1 MSSPEPVDSPTFE
14 EAVAALFRQRFASLR
29 RYLDRLTGDP
39 DLAADLAQAAFVR
52 LYQRGAMP
60 DEPAAWLITV
70 AMNAFRD
77 THRRVERRAALVS
90 EYGDDA
96 VAPADVASA
105 DDTVIA
111 EESRARVRNALNALP
126 ERDRTLLLLRHEG
139 YSYRE
144 LARIVGV
151 AETSIGTLLLRA
163 TQAFRTTYLAHTHA
177 IDTTSD

>member
-1 MSSPEPVDSPTFE
+1 VSSPIPVDPLSFE
-14 EAVAALFRQRFASLR
+14 EAVASLFRERFASLR

-39 DLAADLAQAAFVR
+39 DLAADLAQSAFVR
-52 LYQRGAMP
+52 LYQRGTMP

-77 THRRVERRAALVS
+77 THRRGERRAALVS
-90 EYGDDA
+90 EYGDDVIA
-96 VAPADVASA
+96 PAAPADAE
-105 DDTVIA
+105 DTVIA
-111 EESRARVRNALNALP
+111 DESRARVRRALDTLS

-151 AETSIGTLLLRA
+151 SETSVGTLLLRA
-163 TQAFRTTYLAHTHA
+163 THAFRTTFLAHTDA
-177 IDTTSD
+177 LDTTLD